1 VSDAAGTMAPP
12 ETAGRRPA
20 RQPTRRQAGR
30 LSTPVLVAYAIAIA
44 LLAGFGS
51 AYWAL
56 KGEYPV
62 GSVRVGPWT
71 TWPKIGSRE
80 ADPYARAV
88 VARSGEVPLGVGEGL
103 AFVASADSAGR
114 SLDANCVYGLGS
126 VTPQARYWTLTVYD
140 ADGRPARTDLG
151 RSGMTSAEI
160 LRRDDGS
167 FLIELSRTVRPG
179 NWLQLPSVD
188 AFTLML
194 RLYDTPVAAGSAAL
208 DARVLPR
215 IERLECGP

>member
-1 VSDAAGTMAPP
+1 MSDAATVEALESRAPQS
-12 ETAGRRPA
+12 ARRRA
-20 RQPTRRQAGR
+20 AQSRGR
-30 LSTPVLVAYAIAIA
+30 LSTPVLIAYAMALA
-44 LLAGFGS
+44 LLLGFGS
-51 AYWAL
+51 AWWVL

-62 GSVRVGPWT
+62 GSVHVGPWI
-71 TWPKIGSRE
+71 TWPKIGSRD

-88 VARSGEVPLGVGEGL
+88 VARSGDIPLGLGEGL
-103 AFVASADSAGR
+103 AFFAPADSAGR
-114 SLDANCVYGLGS
+114 ALDAACTYRVGS

-167 FLIELSRTVRPG
+167 FQIELSRTVRPG
-179 NWLQLPSVD
+179 NWLQLPSLGS
-188 AFTLML
+188 FTLML

-208 DARVLPR
+208 DARVLPG
-215 IERLECGP
+215 IERVECAS

>member
-1 VSDAAGTMAPP
+1 MRHV
-12 ETAGRRPA
+12 
-20 RQPTRRQAGR
+20 GR
-30 LSTPVLVAYAIAIA
+30 LSAPVLVAYTIAVA
-44 LLAGFGS
+44 LLVGFGS
-51 AYWAL
+51 AYWVL

-62 GSVRVGPWT
+62 GSVRIGPWT

-88 VARSGEVPLGVGEGL
+88 VARSGDVPLGVGEGL
-103 AFVASADSAGR
+103 AFVASVDSAGR
-114 SLDANCVYGLGS
+114 DLDGNCSYRVGS

-167 FLIELSRTVRPG
+167 FLVELSRTVRPG
-179 NWLQLPSVD
+179 NWLQLPSS
-188 AFTLML
+188 ASFTLIL

-208 DARVLPR
+208 DARVLPS
-215 IERLECGP
+215 IERGECGA

>member
-1 VSDAAGTMAPP
+1 VSDAATVGVADP
-12 ETAGRRPA
+12 PA
-20 RQPTRRQAGR
+20 RAKARRRSTRVAGR
-30 LSTPVLVAYAIAIA
+30 LPAPVLVAYAIALA
-44 LLAGFGS
+44 LLVGFGS
-51 AYWAL
+51 AYWVL

-62 GSVRVGPWT
+62 GSVHVGPWI
-71 TWPKIGSRE
+71 TWPKIGSRD

-88 VARSGEVPLGVGEGL
+88 VARSGDIPLGLGEGL
-103 AFVASADSAGR
+103 AFFAPADNAGR
-114 SLDANCVYGLGS
+114 ALDTNCAYRVGS
-126 VTPQARYWTLTVYD
+126 VTPQARYWTLTIYD

-167 FLIELSRTVRPG
+167 FVIDLSRTVRPG
-179 NWLQLPSVD
+179 NWLQLPSSG

-208 DARVLPR
+208 DGRVLPG
-215 IERLECGP
+215 IERVECGP